1 MHCRSGGFS
10 GLAVCSR
17 YNSARRNDA
26 ARLARTAAPAEDTS
40 VFLQFSRSGLF
51 RDDAKVC
58 HPSGHTTPLMVVS
71 LSRSLWNY
79 RGFVFSSVR
88 REFQARYK
96 NSLFG
101 AAWSVLNPLA
111 MVVVYTIVFSQV
123 MRARLPNVDTT
134 FAYSI
139 YLCAGIFTWGLFSEI
154 ITRCQN
160 VFIDNAN
167 LIKKISFPR
176 ICLPAIVVTSACLN
190 FTIVLALFIG
200 FLIVTGNFPGL
211 VVFALFPVLVIEI
224 AFAVGLGMLV
234 GVLNVFFRDVGH
246 FFSIVLQFWFW
257 LTPIVYTMSI
267 VPENFRGW
275 FALNPLSP
283 IFTSYQNLFVSSTV
297 PDWFSLAYPAICA
310 LILCAVGLFIYR
322 RNVADMVDEL

>member
-1 MHCRSGGFS
+1 
-10 GLAVCSR
+10 
-17 YNSARRNDA
+17 
-26 ARLARTAAPAEDTS
+26 
-40 VFLQFSRSGLF
+40 
-51 RDDAKVC
+51 
-58 HPSGHTTPLMVVS
+58 MVVS

-79 RGFVFSSVR
+79 RGFVLSSVR

-101 AAWSVLNPLA
+101 AAWSVLSPLA
-111 MVVVYTIVFSQV
+111 MVVVYTVVFAQV

-134 FAYSI
+134 FGYSI

-154 ITRCQN
+154 VGRCQN

-190 FTIVLALFIG
+190 FAIVLALFVI
-200 FLIVTGNFPGL
+200 FLFVTGNFPGV
-211 VVFALFPVLVIEI
+211 VVFAVVPVLAVQI
-224 AFAVGLGMLV
+224 AFAVGLGILV

-257 LTPIVYTMSI
+257 LTPIVYTLSI
-267 VPENFRGW
+267 VPESFRGS
-275 FALNPLSP
+275 FLLNPLSP
-283 IFTSYQNLFVSSTV
+283 IFASYQNLFVAGTV
-297 PDWFSLAYPAICA
+297 PDWWSLAYPAA
-310 LILCAVGLFIYR
+310 CAVVLCTLGMFIYR